1 MAETNVMYASG
12 TLKKWLEIVED
23 MPALAQLGPLQ
34 LCSTV
39 YYPIALLKMR
49 LEEYSYED
57 FDAVELS
64 LLRFCSVGIHTP
76 DKLCQWMGLPSQRYV
91 SERLSILTAEGLL
104 NNGQLTS
111 LGRDSLQIGKK
122 KQLYDAEQL
131 FQADG
136 ILGLLLPKEYQRR
149 VERLESREQTKKAY
163 PHLMRS
169 DSIAI
174 DSIRSA
180 IQGPGKIRNYK
191 RYRKSILN
199 VNVEQVQDVR
209 FSELRYLR
217 VLLVKLQGIDVP
229 LVFLPHWKEKKG
241 DRTQSSAPL
250 YLPQSLIS
258 RLPALT
264 QVAEVVPDA
273 CLSSLTEMCNLLHRE
288 TAALPLE
295 AVRAYLEEKT
305 AYAIPQC
312 TWQNGRL
319 MVTLDYQQKTNLS
332 PLDLELMAA
341 AGSGTPMPVEM
352 DVKLPSPKGNGE
364 FYQHLT
370 VWPVAGKVPQEAV
383 ILAQGWLKKNADR
396 LRRAKR
402 MYSYSELQELLQKDE
417 RSE

>member
-1 MAETNVMYASG
+1 MAEPNVIYASG
-12 TLKKWLEIVED
+12 TLKKWLEILED
-23 MPALAQLGPLQ
+23 MPTLAQLGPFQ

-111 LGRDSLQIGKK
+111 LGRDSLQLGKK

-136 ILGLLLPKEYQRR
+136 ILGLLLPKEYQQWID
-149 VERLESREQTKKAY
+149 RLESREQTKKTY

-174 DSIRSA
+174 DLIRST
-180 IQGPGKIRNYK
+180 IQGPEKIRNYK
-191 RYRKSILN
+191 RYRKSVLN

-209 FSELRYLR
+209 FSELKYLR
-217 VLLVKLQGIDVP
+217 VLLLKLQGADVP
-229 LVFLPHWKEKKG
+229 LVFLPHRKVKN
-241 DRTQSSAPL
+241 DSRTQSSAPL
-250 YLPQSLIS
+250 YLPQSLTS
-258 RLPALT
+258 RLPTLA
-264 QVAEVVPDA
+264 QMAEVVPDT
-273 CLSSLTEMCNLLHRE
+273 CLNSLTEMYELLHQE
-288 TAALPLE
+288 TAALPLKTVQ
-295 AVRAYLEEKT
+295 ACLEERT
-305 AYAIPQC
+305 AYTIPQC
-312 TWQNGRL
+312 IWQDGRL

-341 AGSGTPMPVEM
+341 AGSGMPMPVEV

-370 VWPVAGKVPQEAV
+370 VWPVAGNIPQEAA
-383 ILAQGWLKKNADR
+383 ILAQGWLKKSDGW
-396 LRRAKR
+396 LRGAKR
-402 MYSYSELQELLQKDE
+402 MCSYSEL
-417 RSE
+417 